1 MHIIYIDDESPALD
15 NFRYTAEKIPE
26 ITSLEMLQDG
36 YEALEFIK
44 KNMADVVFL
53 DMSMPE
59 IHGLELAKEIKKH
72 DPNIRIVFVT
82 AYDQYALDAWKVDAT
97 GYLLKPYTADDIRK
111 ELSKCTYRRLPS
123 HQVTIQTIPTLSIT
137 VNGKVLHISA
147 SKPRELFALLVDRGD
162 SGVTTSEAISCLWP
176 ERPENTNT
184 QSLLRMTY
192 KRLVDTLED
201 RGAGHIVAS
210 DGNIRFL
217 KTDQVDCDLY
227 RILAG
232 DKQEAKKY
240 GGQYLQ
246 EYTWAEEKNA
256 QLYWMLLGKEEW
268 KIQGG

>member
-59 IHGLELAKEIKKH
+59 IHGLELAKEIKKY
-72 DPNIRIVFVT
+72 DPNIRIV
-82 AYDQYALDAWKVDAT
+82 L
-97 GYLLKPYTADDIRK
+97 R
-111 ELSKCTYRRLPS
+111 
-123 HQVTIQTIPTLSIT
+123 
-137 VNGKVLHISA
+137 ISA

-162 SGVTTSEAISCLWP
+162 SGITTSEAIACLWP
-176 ERPENTNT
+176 ERPDNTNT

-210 DGNIRFL
+210 DGNISSNPNPIKLGIEASVIFVILSNPSKLNTVNGVNELFRFKFCTYFIAL
-217 KTDQVDCDLY
+217 KSIGVSSLN
-227 RILAG
+227 G
-232 DKQEAKKY
+232 
-240 GGQYLQ
+240 
-246 EYTWAEEKNA
+246 
-256 QLYWMLLGKEEW
+256 
-268 KIQGG
+268 